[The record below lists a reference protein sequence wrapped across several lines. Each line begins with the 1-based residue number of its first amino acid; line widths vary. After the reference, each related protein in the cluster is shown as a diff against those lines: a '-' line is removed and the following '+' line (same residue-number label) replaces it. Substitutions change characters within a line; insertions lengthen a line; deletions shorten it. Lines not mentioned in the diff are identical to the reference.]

1 MTGHGKLRLGT
12 GLPSWPPEWV
22 APQPLL
28 LHPLLRWK
36 KVGLCRCYPPWQYCS
51 TSPGRPLAPT
61 QKSWMK
67 RKRSMTKRCNNS
79 AMKIQPKIEKF
90 KKRYLISTLQ
100 IQWDK
105 SITNSMCCRKWKR
118 YVPLF
123 SRSTRGRTFQRI
135 RTWISS
141 AWISPCLGA
150 TFD

>member
-12 GLPSWPPEWV
+12 GLPSWPLEWV
-22 APQPLL
+22 APQPPLLL
-28 LHPLLRWK
+28 LHPLLKWK
-36 KVGLCRCYPPWQYCS
+36 KVGLCQCYPPWRYCS
-51 TSPGRPLAPT
+51 TSPGRPLDQT

-67 RKRSMTKRCNNS
+67 RKRSMTKRCNS
-79 AMKIQPKIEKF
+79 STMKTQPKIEKS
-90 KKRYLISTLQ
+90 YLDSTLQ
-100 IQWDK
+100 IQTTVPQYVVW
-105 SITNSMCCRKWKR
+105 CCRKWKR